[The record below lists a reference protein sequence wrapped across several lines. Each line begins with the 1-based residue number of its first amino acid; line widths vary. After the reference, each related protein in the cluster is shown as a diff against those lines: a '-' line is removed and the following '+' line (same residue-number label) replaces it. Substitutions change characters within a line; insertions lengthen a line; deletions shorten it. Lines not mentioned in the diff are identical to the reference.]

1 MEPIFWMVFNG
12 ERGIIKR
19 EHSEVIPLKMK
30 DNSNNY
36 VSSVAKLRDV
46 SIITKADDFYIR
58 RG

>member
-1 MEPIFWMVFNG
+1 MVFNG